1 MTLSTVRLKIFL
13 ALIIVVAAISAN
25 NLSIETIGGRPKFIL
40 ELSLLLVGALSLFLI
55 IQNREVP
62 KIPIYIIILLTIS
75 TFSSA
80 YNSIMID
87 DIRPFR
93 VFLVTNFSIVS
104 IYLFFSDVKIKTYI
118 DTLTKVLVILSLIII
133 ITSLIFE
140 PITLYRYKGIFD
152 HSNSMGRVSGYLFLI
167 IFSYTLFFKKSLR
180 VNILM
185 MLFLLI
191 TFYILLATN
200 SRTPLFTAMFFIFL
214 AIFIFN
220 SRGLINIF
228 RYTRFKIHYYF
239 LIILLLICSLFLVNR
254 YIDSGSDIHLSLYE
268 NFQYQFVRYP
278 GSYGT
283 SDRIIR
289 WSNAID
295 NYYSFFGSR
304 EYAEKSF
311 SKIEV
316 HNNYISQTL
325 KYGLIPSICFHLLPL
340 IIFFK
345 SFFQI
350 VKTNSRSSIIPLCL
364 SFFLLLYYIFETGA
378 ALAPFWI
385 MIIYD
390 AILSSRKKI
399 K

>member
-1 MTLSTVRLKIFL
+1 MLLSTAKLKIFL
-13 ALIIVVAAISAN
+13 ALIIVLAAIFAN
-25 NLSIETIGGRPKFIL
+25 NFWIETIGRPKFIL
-40 ELSLLLVGALSLFLI
+40 EFTLLFIGALSLLLI

-75 TFSSA
+75 TLSSA
-80 YNSIMID
+80 YNSIIIN

-93 VFLVTNFSIVS
+93 IFLVTNISIVS
-104 IYLFFSDVKIKTYI
+104 IYLFFFDIKIKTYV
-118 DTLTKVLVILSLIII
+118 DTLTKVLIILSLIII
-133 ITSLIFE
+133 ITCLIFE
-140 PITLYRYKGIFD
+140 PVTLYRYRGIFD
-152 HSNSMGRVSGYLFLI
+152 HPNSMGRVSGYLFLI
-167 IFSYTLFFKKSLR
+167 IFSYTVFFKKSLGI
-180 VNILM
+180 NIIM
-185 MLFLLI
+185 MVFLFI
-191 TFYILLATN
+191 SFYILLATN
-200 SRTPLFTAMFFIFL
+200 SRTPLFIAMFFIFL

-239 LIILLLICSLFLVNR
+239 FIILLLISSLFLVNR
-254 YIDSGSDIHLSLYE
+254 YVDSGSEMHSSLYE
-268 NFQYQFVRYP
+268 NFVYQFVRYP

-295 NYYSFFGSR
+295 NYYSFHGST
-304 EYAEKSF
+304 EYAEKAYSR
-311 SKIEV
+311 IEV
-316 HNNYISQTL
+316 HNNYISQSL
-325 KYGLIPSICFHLLPL
+325 KYGVIPSICFHLLPL

-350 VKTNSRSSIIPLCL
+350 VKTNSKNSIFPLCL

-378 ALAPFWI
+378 VLAPFWI

>member
-1 MTLSTVRLKIFL
+1 MFLSTARLKISL
-13 ALIIVVAAISAN
+13 VLIVVLAAIFAN
-25 NLSIETIGGRPKFIL
+25 NLWIENIGRPKFIL
-40 ELSLLLVGALSLFLI
+40 ELLLLLIGALSLFLI

-80 YNSIMID
+80 YNSIMIN

-93 VFLVTNFSIVS
+93 IFLVTNFSIVF
-104 IYLFFSDVKIKTYI
+104 IYLFFSDVKIKTYV
-118 DTLTKVLVILSLIII
+118 DTLTKVLVTLSFIII
-133 ITSLIFE
+133 ITCLIFE

-152 HSNSMGRVSGYLFLI
+152 TSNSMGRVTGYLFLI
-167 IFSYTLFFKKSLR
+167 IFSYTLFFKKPLSANLL
-180 VNILM
+180 LM
-185 MLFLLI
+185 VFLFI
-191 TFYILLATN
+191 TFYVLLATN
-200 SRTPLFTAMFFIFL
+200 NRTPLFIAMLFILF

-220 SRGLINIF
+220 SRGLTNIF

-239 LIILLLICSLFLVNR
+239 FIILLVISSLFLVNR
-254 YIDSGSDIHLSLYE
+254 YVDSGSDIFPSVYE
-268 NFQYQFVRYP
+268 NFEYQFVRYP

-295 NYYSFFGSR
+295 NYYSFFGST
-304 EYAEKSF
+304 EYAEKSY
-311 SKIEV
+311 SRIEV

-345 SFFQI
+345 SCFQI
-350 VKTNSRSSIIPLCL
+350 INTNSRFSIIPLCL

-378 ALAPFWI
+378 ALTPFWI

-390 AILSSRKKI
+390 AILSSRKKV